1 VTYPPQPPGPP
12 PGPYGPPP
20 GGYGQQPG
28 QNPQQGGY
36 PQQPGGFPQTGGQ
49 PQQPGGYPQQPG
61 AYPPGAPQQPGGYP
75 QTGGFGQ
82 QPGGYPQTGGFG
94 QPGAYGQQP
103 GGFPPGYP
111 AGGGPGK
118 NKTPII
124 LAGVGVLVVLIVVF
138 VGGFAWPGFFTGSST
153 SSPTDVANAFIS
165 AIKGGDL
172 TTDDALSLFCTKWT
186 QAQIDAQ
193 RKEQQE
199 DPTTVNSGSVVGNP
213 QVTGTTAKV
222 QVSINSTDHGPDS
235 SGKPETNT
243 LTIPMQQQNGKWCIV
258 RNNEGS
264 PTPSQPPSE
273 PGMPSDFPSTD
284 SGSSDSGDNGFG
296 DSGVPSMPSDL
307 PSDGGTGG

>member
-1 VTYPPQPPGPP
+1 VTYPPQP

-36 PQQPGGFPQTGGQ
+36 PQQGGGYPQTGGQ
-49 PQQPGGYPQQPG
+49 PQQPGGYPQQQPG

-118 NKTPII
+118 SKTPFI
-124 LAGVGVLVVLIVVF
+124 LAGVGGVVVLVVIF
-138 VGGFAWPGFFTGSST
+138 VGGFVWPGFFTGSST
-153 SSPTDVANAFIS
+153 SSPTDVANSFIS
-165 AIKGGDL
+165 AAKSDNL
-172 TTDDALSLFCTKWT
+172 DAAYALLCTKPT

-193 RKEQQE
+193 KKDEQE
-199 DPTTVNSGSVVGNP
+199 NPSTVNSASIVGSP
-213 QVTGTTAKV
+213 QINGTTAKV
-222 QVSINSTDHGPDS
+222 TISITETSKGNSKPDTGS
-235 SGKPETNT
+235 IT
-243 LTIPMQQQNGKWCIV
+243 LNMQQQNGNWCIV
-258 RNNEGS
+258 QNTGGS
-264 PTPSQPPSE
+264 ATTPSE
-273 PGMPSDFPSTD
+273 PTMPSDFPSTD
-284 SGSSDSGDNGFG
+284 SGSSDSGSDSGDNGFSDSGEPSLPGDSGDNGFG
-296 DSGVPSMPSDL
+296 G
-307 PSDGGTGG
+307 